1 MSVKKYRKKPVEVEA
16 IQMPYGYP
24 DGVDPSSDNYAGNI
38 QAYEVY
44 CWVEENTAGSFD
56 CLPIIEGD
64 EDAFWPESGVSI
76 DPRDGRMVIATL
88 EGGHWVDLGDYVIR
102 GVQGEFYPC
111 KPDIFAATYEEVRA
125 AREAMEQ
132 GND

>member
-1 MSVKKYRKKPVEVEA
+1 MSVKKYRKKPVVIEA
-16 IQMPYGYP
+16 MQMPYGY
-24 DGVDPSSDNYAGNI
+24 SKEEI

-44 CWVEENTAGSFD
+44 RWVEENTAGSFD
-56 CLPIIEGD
+56 CMPIIEGV

-111 KPDIFAATYEEVRA
+111 KPDIFAATYEEV
-125 AREAMEQ
+125 ES
-132 GND
+132 

>member
-24 DGVDPSSDNYAGNI
+24 EGVDPSSDNYAGNI
-38 QAYEVY
+38 QAHEVY

-56 CLPIIEGD
+56 CLPIIRGD

-76 DPRDGRMVIATL
+76 DPRDGRMIVATL

-111 KPDIFAATYEEVRA
+111 KPDIFAAAYEEARA
-125 AREAMEQ
+125 AREEK
-132 GND
+132 GKD